1 MITREIQ
8 PVSDDEIVQ
17 RVIGGDVNAFERLMK
32 KHNEHV
38 LKIVKKHVPRDRI
51 EEIAQDVFVRAY
63 KALPGFKRTG
73 TFRGWLSVIAVRTCY
88 DFWRR
93 EYASRELPVSDLSEQ
108 QKNRLEK
115 MAADRSGEWHR
126 EKRIQG
132 EIREML
138 DRALD
143 KLSAADRMVLEL
155 VYLEGC
161 SIKEAAK
168 LLGWSTA
175 NVKVRSFR
183 ARKKIHK
190 LLGPYFETA

>member
-1 MITREIQ
+1 MIKRERQ
-8 PVSDDEIVQ
+8 PESDDEIVQ
-17 RVIGGDVNAFERLMK
+17 RVIGGDVNAFERLLK
-32 KHNEHV
+32 KHNDHV
-38 LKIVKKHVPRDRI
+38 LKIVKKHVPYDRI
-51 EEIAQDVFVRAY
+51 EETAQDVFVRAY
-63 KALPGFKRTG
+63 NSLPGFKRTG
-73 TFRGWLSVIAVRTCY
+73 SFKGWLSVIAVRTCH
-88 DFWRR
+88 DFWRGQ
-93 EYASRELPVSDLSEQ
+93 YGSRELPVSDLSEK
-108 QKNRLEK
+108 QKRWLEK
-115 MAADRSGEWHR
+115 NAADRSDSFHR
-126 EKRIQG
+126 EKRFRS

-138 DRALD
+138 DQALD

-183 ARKKIHK
+183 AREKIHK